1 MELERAQ
8 AKNEAEHL
16 RAEIRHHEFLYYVLD
31 APEITDAE
39 YDRMLVRLRELE
51 AAWPDDVPADSPTRR
66 VGGKV
71 NPEFTEVRHLT
82 PLLSLGNAFSD
93 AELVAFD
100 QRVRSGL
107 PEGSAVEYV
116 MELKIDGLASSL
128 IYENGRLVRAAT
140 RGDGVTGENVT
151 ANVRTIRSIP
161 LVLNMK
167 NGAAPPELLD
177 VRGEIYMPRHAFMQ
191 LNEQRLEA
199 GESEFANPRNAAAG
213 SLRQLDPNV
222 TAQRSLS
229 FFCLCRRRRS
239 QGQACRFFGD
249 AG

>member
-116 MELKIDGLASSL
+116 MEPKIDGLACSL
-128 IYENGRLVRAAT
+128 IYENGHYSIDFEDLERRAKDPKAKLMIVSSPS
-140 RGDGVTGENVT
+140 DN
-151 ANVRTIRSIP
+151 ACIM
-161 LVLNMK
+161 VLNT
-167 NGAAPPELLD
+167 GTIP
-177 VRGEIYMPRHAFMQ
+177 V
-191 LNEQRLEA
+191 
-199 GESEFANPRNAAAG
+199 ANTSHFG
-213 SLRQLDPNV
+213 S
-222 TAQRSLS
+222 S
-229 FFCLCRRRRS
+229 F
-239 QGQACRFFGD
+239 QPWRFSTHSVV
-249 AG
+249 AS

>member
-82 PLLSLGNAFSD
+82 PLLSLGNAF
-93 AELVAFD
+93 
-100 QRVRSGL
+100 R
-107 PEGSAVEYV
+107 
-116 MELKIDGLASSL
+116 
-128 IYENGRLVRAAT
+128 
-140 RGDGVTGENVT
+140 
-151 ANVRTIRSIP
+151 
-161 LVLNMK
+161 
-167 NGAAPPELLD
+167 
-177 VRGEIYMPRHAFMQ
+177 MQ
-191 LNEQRLEA
+191 
-199 GESEFANPRNAAAG
+199 SW
-213 SLRQLDPNV
+213 
-222 TAQRSLS
+222 
-229 FFCLCRRRRS
+229 
-239 QGQACRFFGD
+239 
-249 AG
+249 

>member
-16 RAEIRHHEFLYYVLD
+16 QARSA
-31 APEITDAE
+31 ITNFYIMCWMHLRSPIAE
-39 YDRMLVRLRELE
+39 YDRMLVRLRKLE

-116 MELKIDGLASSL
+116 MEPKIDGLACSL

-161 LVLNMK
+161 LVLNNE
-167 NGAAPPELLD
+167 NG
-177 VRGEIYMPRHAFMQ
+177 RR
-191 LNEQRLEA
+191 
-199 GESEFANPRNAAAG
+199 AAG
-213 SLRQLDPNV
+213 AFRC
-222 TAQRSLS
+222 AR
-229 FFCLCRRRRS
+229 
-239 QGQACRFFGD
+239 
-249 AG
+249 

>member
-1 MELERAQ
+1 MRLKPEKQKPPKGSTIKEAVMELERAQ

-51 AAWPDDVPADSPTRR
+51 VAWPDDVPADSPTRR

-107 PEGSAVEYV
+107 PEEPHRQPDG
-116 MELKIDGLASSL
+116 IDV
-128 IYENGRLVRAAT
+128 GRA
-140 RGDGVTGENVT
+140 GICQDG
-151 ANVRTIRSIP
+151 
-161 LVLNMK
+161 
-167 NGAAPPELLD
+167 
-177 VRGEIYMPRHAFMQ
+177 
-191 LNEQRLEA
+191 
-199 GESEFANPRNAAAG
+199 
-213 SLRQLDPNV
+213 
-222 TAQRSLS
+222 
-229 FFCLCRRRRS
+229 RRE
-239 QGQACRFFGD
+239 
-249 AG
+249 

>member
-116 MELKIDGLASSL
+116 MEPKIDGLACSL

-177 VRGEIYMPRHAFMQ
+177 VRVRRKISKKDLPRRTGM
-191 LNEQRLEA
+191 N
-199 GESEFANPRNAAAG
+199 
-213 SLRQLDPNV
+213 
-222 TAQRSLS
+222 RSLVRPC
-229 FFCLCRRRRS
+229 FWMQTWFRLPCRCIPEMSQRNHISARSYRR
-239 QGQACRFFGD
+239 
-249 AG
+249 

>member
-116 MELKIDGLASSL
+116 MEPKIDGLACSL
-128 IYENGRLVRAAT
+128 IYE
-140 RGDGVTGENVT
+140 
-151 ANVRTIRSIP
+151 
-161 LVLNMK
+161 K
-167 NGAAPPELLD
+167 
-177 VRGEIYMPRHAFMQ
+177 
-191 LNEQRLEA
+191 
-199 GESEFANPRNAAAG
+199 G
-213 SLRQLDPNV
+213 SLKGATIAALQAEEFRMIEVGFRPTAEHFSKYFYELMSAKGFPIHRVEVYETPNNV
-222 TAQRSLS
+222 A
-229 FFCLCRRRRS
+229 
-239 QGQACRFFGD
+239 AYEE
-249 AG
+249 